1 MARISPPRR
10 QAGLSMVVVI
20 ALALAVVLLLGGGTA
35 GVLFATGVLGGSP
48 DTTEAE
54 TAEAAEEPPPPPA
67 PPVYLPLEPV
77 IVVNLRGEGATTYLQ
92 AGIEV
97 MARGEETISAVQ
109 EHMPVVRNNL
119 LLLLGSQTYKDI
131 DDRQGKERLRQQA
144 LEEVNKVLAEQGI
157 EEQVEAVYF
166 TSFVLQ

>member
-20 ALALAVVLLLGGGTA
+20 ALVLSVVLLLAGGTV

-48 DTTEAE
+48 DATAPE
-54 TAEAAEEPPPPPA
+54 TAEAPEEPPPA
-67 PPVYLPLEPV
+67 PPVYLPLEPA
-77 IVVNLRGEGATTYLQ
+77 IVVNLRGEGATSYLQ

-97 MARGEETISAVQ
+97 MARGEETIGAVQ

-131 DDRQGKERLRQQA
+131 DDREGKERLRQRA

-157 EEQVEAVYF
+157 EKQVEAVYF